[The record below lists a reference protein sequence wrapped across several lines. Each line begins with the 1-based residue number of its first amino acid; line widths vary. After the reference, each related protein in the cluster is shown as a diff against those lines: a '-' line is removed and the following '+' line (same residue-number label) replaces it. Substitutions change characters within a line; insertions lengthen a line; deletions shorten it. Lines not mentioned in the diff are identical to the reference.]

1 METKLI
7 TKTIKELADE
17 YDGNVEQLHR
27 EIRKYNDEIIYLKK
41 ENESLKYGIKI
52 ERLARE
58 NAEDNAKI
66 SAITM
71 IIFCAASA
79 GITVYNYLFG

>member
-17 YDGNVEQLHR
+17 YDNNIEQQRR
-27 EIRKYNDEIIYLKK
+27 EIRRYDQTILDQKK
-41 ENESLKYGIKI
+41 EI
-52 ERLARE
+52 EYLRDRIDFQKLARE
-58 NAEDNAKI
+58 NAENNTDTSI
-66 SAITM
+66 ITM
-71 IIFCAASA
+71 IIFCAACV